1 MRKQINIK
9 SAAEKMATSDFIQR
23 AAIVIVAVG
32 CYTVLSPFIPA
43 VLFAAVTA
51 SVSWPVF
58 TRIKQKIGGRA
69 SPAALI
75 MTILLVSLVV
85 VPLSLLAISVA
96 QSMGVLVDALQALVT
111 RGPIKPPGWL
121 NTVPIIGEPLTR
133 YWQRL
138 VVNQDELSTL
148 LKNLYEPAKNIVLAS
163 SKAVGTSFLQM
174 TFATFICFFFY
185 RDGPIILQSLRSVMH
200 KLADD
205 QGDELLDTID
215 KTLTGVVHGI
225 FGTALAQAAVAYIG
239 LLIAGVP
246 AALALSAGT
255 FFLSLVPIGPPLIWC
270 SAAIWLFY
278 QGAIGWS
285 IFLVLWGLLA
295 ISSIDNFLKPYLIS
309 RTSNLPMLLIVLG
322 VFGGIVSFG
331 FVGIFIGPPI
341 LAIGLTLVRYWAP
354 NRST

>member
-1 MRKQINIK
+1 MNLKGTASKI
-9 SAAEKMATSDFIQR
+9 STSDFVRR
-23 AAIVIVAVG
+23 AAIIIVAVG

-58 TRIKQKIGGRA
+58 VRVKRQLGGRA
-69 SPAALI
+69 SPAALV

-85 VPLSLLAISVA
+85 VPISLLAISVA
-96 QSMGVLVDALQALVT
+96 QSLGVLVDTIQVLVN
-111 RGPIKPPGWL
+111 RGPIKPPAWL
-121 NTVPIIGEPLTR
+121 NTVPIIGEPLSR

-185 RDGPIILQSLRSVMH
+185 RDGPIFAQALRNCVR
-200 KLADD
+200 KLAGE
-205 QGDELLDTID
+205 QSDELLDTID
-215 KTLTGVVHGI
+215 KTLRGVVHGI
-225 FGTALAQAAVAYIG
+225 FGTALAQSIIAYVG

-246 AALALSAGT
+246 GALALGAGT
-255 FFLSLVPIGPPLIWC
+255 FFLSLVPIGPPIIWG
-270 SAAIWLFY
+270 SAAVWLFY
-278 QGAIGWS
+278 QGSIGWS
-285 IFLVLWGLLA
+285 IFLVLWGLLG

-309 RTSNLPMLLIVLG
+309 RTSDLPMLLIVLG
-322 VFGGIVSFG
+322 VFGGIVGFG

-354 NRST
+354 NPID

>member
-1 MRKQINIK
+1 MNIK
-9 SAAEKMATSDFIQR
+9 DAAAKLVLADFIQR
-23 AAIVIVAVG
+23 AAIVIVAFG

-51 SVSWPVF
+51 SVSWPIFV
-58 TRIKQKIGGRA
+58 RVKQKFGGRA
-69 SPAALI
+69 SPAALVL
-75 MTILLVSLVV
+75 TILLVALVV
-85 VPLSLLAISVA
+85 VPLSLLATSTADSIGA
-96 QSMGVLVDALQALVT
+96 LVDTLKTLAN
-111 RGPIKPPGWL
+111 RGPIKPPSWL
-121 NTVPIIGEPLTR
+121 HTVPIIGEPVSR

-185 RDGPIILQSLRSVMH
+185 RDGPAILQALRSVMR
-200 KLADD
+200 KLAGEHGDD
-205 QGDELLDTID
+205 LLDTID

-225 FGTALAQAAVAYIG
+225 FGTALAQAVVAYVG

-246 AALALSAGT
+246 AALALGAGT
-255 FFLSLVPIGPPLIWC
+255 FFLSLVPVGPPLIWG

-278 QGAIGWS
+278 QGSIGWS

-309 RTSNLPMLLIVLG
+309 RTSDLPMLLIVLG

-341 LAIGLTLVRYWAP
+341 LAIGLTLVRFWAP
-354 NRST
+354 QRTQ